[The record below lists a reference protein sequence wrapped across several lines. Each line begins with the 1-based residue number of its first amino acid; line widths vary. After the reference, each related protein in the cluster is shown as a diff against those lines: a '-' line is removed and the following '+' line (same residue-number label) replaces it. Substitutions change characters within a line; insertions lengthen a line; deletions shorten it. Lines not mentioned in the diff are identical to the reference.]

1 VKAEDLDCSAWT
13 KAVQQLHTPAAM
25 GIVTPQQL
33 GVGVSGGIEVK
44 VWGLELLY
52 EKNMALGKPSCGRGS
67 RHLERTQHV

>member
-1 VKAEDLDCSAWT
+1 
-13 KAVQQLHTPAAM
+13 M